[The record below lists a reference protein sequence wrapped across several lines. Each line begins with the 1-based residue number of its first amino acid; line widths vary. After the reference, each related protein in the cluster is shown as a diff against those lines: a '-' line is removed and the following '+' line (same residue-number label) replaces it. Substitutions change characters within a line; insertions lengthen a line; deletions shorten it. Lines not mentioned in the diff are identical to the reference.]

1 MMLERS
7 VPITSAEGYLSA
19 KSLSRNQL
27 LFQEAWVTHIA
38 QIPVPVPMSMI
49 FCTSVRISHGE
60 KEGWSGGMIEGKH
73 YLSISS
79 ITSRT
84 EAFPTRLN
92 NGGMPTLGLL
102 LRGTIPQPLPV

>member
-1 MMLERS
+1 
-7 VPITSAEGYLSA
+7 
-19 KSLSRNQL
+19 
-27 LFQEAWVTHIA
+27 
-38 QIPVPVPMSMI
+38 MSMT

-60 KEGWSGGMIEGKH
+60 KEGWSGGTIEGKL

-92 NGGMPTLGLL
+92 NGGMPTLRLL
-102 LRGTIPQPLPV
+102 LRGTITTTSSRLNYTFSLFSASFEAGPLTTLILAAELFNPL